1 MNATAIQNEL
11 STKIFQVDDLRILK
25 IIQNFLNNQLNH
37 EVLSCSQKDLIN
49 QSEKDILEGNLIEHD
64 FAMEK
69 IANKYGW

>member
-25 IIQNFLNNQLNH
+25 IIQTFLDSQLNH
-37 EVLSCSQKDLIN
+37 DVLSATQKKLIN
-49 QSEKDILEGNLIEHD
+49 QSEKDILEGNLVEHD